1 MRTTTIRIEEDLKV
15 RVAAAADRAG
25 KTAHSFI
32 LDAITQKV
40 DQVEADDE
48 LHRLA
53 DARWANI
60 LTTGKTVDWEE
71 AKVYLAARAQGK
83 RPQKPTSR
91 KLGE

>member
-1 MRTTTIRIEEDLKV
+1 MRTTTIRIDDDLKV

-53 DARWANI
+53 DARWANV
-60 LTTGKTVDWEE
+60 LTTGMTVDWDEP
-71 AKVYLAARAQGK
+71 KVYLAARAQGK
-83 RPQKPTSR
+83 RPPKPTPR
-91 KLGE
+91 KLGK

>member
-60 LTTGKTVDWEE
+60 LTTGKTVDWDE
-71 AKVYLAARAQGK
+71 AKVYLAVRAQGK
-83 RPQKPTSR
+83 RLQKPTSR